1 MAEPNAQEVQEYTAE
16 QAAQLKQAAA
26 HISGTP
32 AEELTVEQA
41 ESIVFAE
48 IGVTVPDTPKAKA
61 RKQVAKYLDRA
72 FSEWQQTQ
80 EQPENLTKLDIDD
93 ILLHLAAI
101 KYRIVAVRAGRD
113 NGKGIEEEL
122 AQLSER
128 LTELKEQQAAENAA
142 LDEIVLALSMAEE
155 WACMMHERRTGR
167 KLDLADMDA
176 AEKEIVANPAILGF
190 IPEDARISRG
200 AVDQLQA
207 LQSQINSIAQS
218 VVGESMKA
226 TAKLAQS
233 FGKVF
238 EALREKAEQAEK
250 VLTDFVKSEKFE
262 RLSLLFGDIAY
273 WLDPESPGNDL
284 DVFWLSDFIENI
296 DTLQPYIETEIER
309 LKAERGVDFISFE
322 EFIRDIDPETGLSC
336 ESLFEICVKK
346 AQEAIAAGDADK
358 EEPAPQLP
366 TTVIKRAELLEY
378 PLDKINGT
386 IWRLLERDTGGQLA
400 IKAEKTGS
408 KKQVN
413 IIYSID
419 FDSLGQGVTITKRLT
434 TFDKRVYIAI
444 SALYNAGNNVI
455 TLSQIYY
462 AMGYTGTPGKSD
474 LTKINDAISKMAG
487 AKVYVNNAD
496 ETAHGYK
503 YAKFIY
509 DGSLLPLE
517 RFAAVV
523 NGKLADAAIHIF
535 REPPVITFAKQ
546 REQITT
552 IEVKLLQS
560 PMSKTE
566 SNLQID
572 DYLIERICKAQ
583 RNKKTGSAKIL
594 YATLY
599 SHAGITTKKQKQRA
613 PEKIERY
620 LEHYKKCGKI
630 SRYIMGDDGITVYW

>member
-1 MAEPNAQEVQEYTAE
+1 MTKEPPNPAQEVQEYTPEQAAQIIKAAAEITGKPVTAFSVADAEAVLFGEIGYTSPSRPAEAARQEVLQYVAERMKQQQNSPENLSKLDLETIKKRLAIVKMRVTAVKALRDNGQGLEAELDAIAADLEKLKAE
-16 QAAQLKQAAA
+16 QAA
-26 HISGTP
+26 
-32 AEELTVEQA
+32 
-41 ESIVFAE
+41 ES
-48 IGVTVPDTPKAKA
+48 
-61 RKQVAKYLDRA
+61 
-72 FSEWQQTQ
+72 
-80 EQPENLTKLDIDD
+80 
-93 ILLHLAAI
+93 
-101 KYRIVAVRAGRD
+101 
-113 NGKGIEEEL
+113 
-122 AQLSER
+122 
-128 LTELKEQQAAENAA
+128 AA
-142 LDEIVLALSMAEE
+142 LDEIELALSMAEE

-176 AEKEIVANPAILGF
+176 AKKEIVANPAILGF
-190 IPEDARISRG
+190 IPEDACISRV
-200 AVDQLQA
+200 VDRLQA
-207 LQSQINSIAQS
+207 LQGQINGIAQS
-218 VVGESMKA
+218 VAGENLKA
-226 TAKLAQS
+226 TAKLVQS

-346 AQEAIAAGDADK
+346 AQEAIAAGGADK

-366 TTVIKRAELLEY
+366 TTVIKRAEFLEY

-408 KKQVN
+408 KEQVN

-434 TFDKRVYIAI
+434 TFDKRVYMAI

-462 AMGYTGTPGKSD
+462 AMGYTGTPGKWD

-509 DGSLLPLE
+509 DGALLPLE

-572 DYLIERICKAQ
+572 DYLIERICRAQ
-583 RNKKTGSAKIL
+583 RNKKTGSSKIL

-630 SRYIMGDDGITVYW
+630 TRYIMGDDGITVYW

>member
-1 MAEPNAQEVQEYTAE
+1 MTKEPPNPAQEVQEYTPEQAAQISKAAAEITGKPVTAFSVADAEAVLFGEIGYTSPSRPAEAARQEVLQYVAERMKQQQNSPENLSKLDLETIKKRLAIVKMRVTAVKALRDNGQGLEAELEAIAADLEKLKAE
-16 QAAQLKQAAA
+16 QAA
-26 HISGTP
+26 
-32 AEELTVEQA
+32 
-41 ESIVFAE
+41 ES
-48 IGVTVPDTPKAKA
+48 
-61 RKQVAKYLDRA
+61 
-72 FSEWQQTQ
+72 
-80 EQPENLTKLDIDD
+80 
-93 ILLHLAAI
+93 
-101 KYRIVAVRAGRD
+101 
-113 NGKGIEEEL
+113 
-122 AQLSER
+122 
-128 LTELKEQQAAENAA
+128 AA
-142 LDEIVLALSMAEE
+142 LDEIELALSMAEE

-167 KLDLADMDA
+167 KLNLADMDA
-176 AEKEIVANPAILGF
+176 AKKEIISNPAILGF
-190 IPEDARISRG
+190 IPEDALISRV
-200 AVDQLQA
+200 VDRLQA
-207 LQSQINSIAQS
+207 MQGPINGIAQS
-218 VVGESMKA
+218 VVGEELKA
-226 TAKLAQS
+226 TAKLVQS

-238 EALREKAEQAEK
+238 EALRKKAEQAEK

-336 ESLFEICVKK
+336 ESLFDICVKK
-346 AQEAIAAGDADK
+346 AQEAIAAGGADK

-366 TTVIKRAELLEY
+366 TTVIKRADLIEY

-386 IWRLLERDTGGQLA
+386 IWRLLEADAGGQLA

-419 FDSLGQGVTITKRLT
+419 FDSLGKDVTITKRLT

-462 AMGYTGTPGKSD
+462 AMGYTGKPGKSD

-496 ETAHGYK
+496 ETVHGYK

-546 REQITT
+546 RGQITT
-552 IEVKLLQS
+552 IEAKLLQS
-560 PMSKTE
+560 PMSKTV

-594 YATLY
+594 YATVY

-630 SRYIMGDDGITVYW
+630 TRYVMGEDGITVYW

>member
-1 MAEPNAQEVQEYTAE
+1 MTKEPPNPAQEVQEYTPEQAAQIIKAAAEITGKPVTAFSVADAEAVLFGEIGYTSPSRPAEAARQEVLQYVAERMKQQQNSPENLSKLDLETIKKRLAIVKMRVTAVKALRDNGQGLEAELEAIAADLEKLKAE
-16 QAAQLKQAAA
+16 QAA
-26 HISGTP
+26 
-32 AEELTVEQA
+32 
-41 ESIVFAE
+41 ES
-48 IGVTVPDTPKAKA
+48 
-61 RKQVAKYLDRA
+61 
-72 FSEWQQTQ
+72 
-80 EQPENLTKLDIDD
+80 
-93 ILLHLAAI
+93 
-101 KYRIVAVRAGRD
+101 
-113 NGKGIEEEL
+113 
-122 AQLSER
+122 
-128 LTELKEQQAAENAA
+128 AA
-142 LDEIVLALSMAEE
+142 LDEIELALSMAEE

-176 AEKEIVANPAILGF
+176 AKKEIVANPAILGF
-190 IPEDARISRG
+190 IPEDACISRV
-200 AVDQLQA
+200 VDRLQA
-207 LQSQINSIAQS
+207 LQGQINGIAQS
-218 VVGESMKA
+218 VAGENLKA
-226 TAKLAQS
+226 TTKLVQS

-346 AQEAIAAGDADK
+346 AQEAIAAGGADK

-366 TTVIKRAELLEY
+366 TTVIKRAEFLEY

-408 KKQVN
+408 KEQVN

-434 TFDKRVYIAI
+434 TFDKRVYMAI

-462 AMGYTGTPGKSD
+462 AMGYTGTPGKWD

-509 DGSLLPLE
+509 DGALLPLE

-572 DYLIERICKAQ
+572 DYLIERICRAQ
-583 RNKKTGSAKIL
+583 RNKKTGSSKIL

-630 SRYIMGDDGITVYW
+630 TRYIMGDDGITVYW